1 VDGNNRRSFNDI
13 GKAFLALSKY
23 PESVI
28 FKAMNFKIGENS
40 WWEFVL
46 AYFWTFLLFALFAGT
61 IVLAIATLVG
71 NIRDKWPYYDKARK
85 RKVIKNLVVFFGL
98 IGLFIFLGSAM

>member
-1 VDGNNRRSFNDI
+1 
-13 GKAFLALSKY
+13 
-23 PESVI
+23 
-28 FKAMNFKIGENS
+28 MNFKIGENS